1 MQAILNEKQLFNSML
16 PSQIDYVLN
25 NADILGVEKGRQQG
39 FTWVSAYRVLRRIYT
54 SKIPQ
59 DHYWVSRDE
68 FTAKLFLKEVLM
80 WLRVMNEIHN
90 HQKEFKEEI
99 IDPKKD
105 AQTFKIT
112 FSCGSSIYVMSS
124 SIDGLV
130 GKTGHIY
137 IDEAAVHKDFER
149 MYAIA
154 EPCATWGG
162 SLTFISTHRSKQNF
176 FYKLCDRIRK
186 GEIIGGELMTIT
198 LERILSEEYIWE
210 EDGQEI
216 RGGTYLDRVNA
227 RNKLLGKEE
236 FTSAQEFYDK
246 KKTNASSEEI
256 FLQEYQCIPA
266 DAEAT
271 QAVTE
276 NDLSKVMFAQMDIF
290 QAPKKGGK
298 YYAGIDIGRNR
309 DLTVIWICE
318 DISTSR
324 EPMLVT
330 RFIDTMSQ
338 TEFSTQEKKLVKI
351 LQEWKPRH
359 CIIDGT
365 NVGAMLAENLEK
377 RFSFCEMTKFTAST
391 RPKYISAL
399 IAFIRRDPVAFK
411 MPNSNELWLDF
422 LSVQRF
428 INKRGEED
436 FMIPTHTGF
445 SNSHGDRFIAACLCL
460 QAFRSKRS
468 LARYTIE
475 SEEKAK
481 KPAPKTPT
489 RRYNARA
496 KFRY

>member
-1 MQAILNEKQLFNSML
+1 MQAILNENQLFNTML

-25 NADILGVEKGRQQG
+25 DADILGVEKGRQQG
-39 FTWVSAYRVLRRIYT
+39 FTWVSAYRVLRRIFT
-54 SKIPQ
+54 SPIPQ

-68 FTAKLFLKEVLM
+68 FTAKLFLKEVLL
-80 WLRVMNEIHN
+80 WLRVMNTIHN

-99 IDPKKD
+99 IDTKN

-176 FYKLCDRIRK
+176 FYKLCDRLRK
-186 GEIIGGELMTIT
+186 NEIIGGELMTIT
-198 LERILSEEYIWE
+198 LERILSEEFIWM
-210 EDGQEI
+210 EDGQEV

-227 RNKLLGKEE
+227 RNKLLGKDL
-236 FTSAQEFYDK
+236 FLDAQEFYDK
-246 KKTNASSEEI
+246 KKQNSSSEEI
-256 FLQEYQCIPA
+256 FMQEYMCIPA

-276 NDLSKVMFAQMDIF
+276 EDLSKVMFPQMDLF
-290 QAPKKGGK
+290 HSPKPGNK

-309 DLTVIWICE
+309 DLTVVWICE
-318 DISTSR
+318 DVSTSR
-324 EPMLVT
+324 QPMLIT
-330 RFIDTMSQ
+330 RFIETMSQ

-351 LQEWKPRH
+351 LQQWKPRH
-359 CIIDGT
+359 CVIDGT

-377 RFSFCEMTKFTAST
+377 RFGFCEMTKFTSTT

-399 IAFIRRDPVAFK
+399 IAYIRRDPVALK
-411 MPNSNELWLDF
+411 IPNSNTVWEDF
-422 LSVQRF
+422 LSVQRM

-436 FMIPTHTGF
+436 FYIPTHTGT
-445 SNSHGDRFIAACLCL
+445 SNSHGDRFIAMCLCL

-475 SEEKAK
+475 REEGEKKA
-481 KPAPKTPT
+481 PRVQP
-489 RRYNARA
+489 RRQNVRD

>member
-39 FTWVSAYRVLRRIYT
+39 FTWVSAYRVLRRIFT

-68 FTAKLFLKEVLM
+68 FTAKLFLKEVLL
-80 WLRVMNEIHN
+80 WLRVMNSIHN
-90 HQKEFKEEI
+90 HKKEFKEEL
-99 IDPKKD
+99 IDLDKD
-105 AQTFKIT
+105 AQAFKIT

-137 IDEAAVHKDFER
+137 VDEAAVHKDFER

-198 LERILSEEYIWE
+198 LERILTEEYVWME
-210 EDGQEI
+210 NGQEV

-227 RNKLLGKEE
+227 RNRLLGKDIFNSPEE
-236 FTSAQEFYDK
+236 FFEK
-246 KKTNASSEEI
+246 KKKNSSSEAI
-256 FLQEYQCIPA
+256 FMQEYQCIPA

-276 NDLSKVMFAQMDIF
+276 EDLSKVIFPQMEIF
-290 QAPKKGGK
+290 EAPKPGKK

-309 DLTVIWICE
+309 DLTVVWICE
-318 DISTSR
+318 DVSTNQQ
-324 EPMLVT
+324 PMLIT
-330 RFIDTMSQ
+330 RFIETMSK
-338 TEFSTQEKKLVKI
+338 TEFSTQEKRLVKI

-377 RFSFCEMTKFTAST
+377 RFGFCQMTKFTSAT
-391 RPKYISAL
+391 RPKYISDL
-399 IAFIRRDPVAFK
+399 IGFIRREPVALK
-411 MPNSNELWLDF
+411 IPNSNEVWEDF

-428 INKRGEED
+428 INKWGIED
-436 FMIPTHTGF
+436 FFIPTHTGS
-445 SNSHGDRFIAACLCL
+445 SNSHGDRFISMCLCL
-460 QAFRSKRS
+460 QAFMSKRS
-468 LARYTIE
+468 LARYTIQKDE
-475 SEEKAK
+475 SEKA
-481 KPAPKTPT
+481 APRMTP
-489 RRYNARA
+489 RKQDIRSR
-496 KFRY
+496 FRY